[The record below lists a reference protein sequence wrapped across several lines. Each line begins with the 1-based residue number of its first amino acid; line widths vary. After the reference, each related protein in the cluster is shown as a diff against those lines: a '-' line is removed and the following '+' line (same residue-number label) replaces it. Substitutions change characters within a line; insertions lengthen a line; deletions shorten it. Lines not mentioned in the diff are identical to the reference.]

1 MSPSSTRR
9 SARLHGPVPNSRPKT
24 STHSAA
30 DSYAIASSSD
40 DKDDEND
47 DNEFIPATISPHKVV
62 AGANGPS
69 LRPSRPFKRHP
80 EDATIDHN
88 PSAKRPRNNGIAS
101 SPLRR
106 RSQPE
111 ARKDTGLASP
121 APSRA
126 ITAPN
131 KRASLRVRGESS
143 SDNEVDLA
151 LFELVNSKML
161 KRKPVEAPPSPSQQL
176 QQEARQEP
184 EQEEPEPEQEDFD
197 MEDPQQENSEQHEPE
212 LDDSE
217 QDELAS
223 GSAPINAAYA
233 EDNAYSN
240 IDIDGDKDLS
250 AEAMPW
256 VGSDDIEGLDQSG
269 SKEDALEPDDERSVQ
284 QNEPENDSHYYD
296 SLGEGDS
303 STNQDNNDATAISGI
318 QHGHYDPYELPESPV
333 RGHHGGSVPNAE
345 QSRRDADILEAQLVG
360 DVGRSNSQGSGQD
373 DTEDMDID
381 SDVDFEVESNLDIE
395 YGDMSPREC
404 LAQDV
409 ERFCSRAGDFN
420 DSLLFEPP
428 ESPSSTTIF
437 LSSKNLE
444 TLRKI
449 INRKGWVGRAK
460 AADGTFL
467 DWETK
472 LHNDWERRLRGGS
485 ESVTAVGKVLFH
497 FTEKMERLIRS
508 ALIAPSQEKRN
519 RVYREHADFLKY
531 CFSMLHNC
539 ITFIQDQRLSFSKM
553 QSFLS
558 KCKEKREEMTE
569 EIASLH
575 IPTIFRLLTRIWG
588 PCGKN
593 ERRSSFDS
601 FSIQL
606 LARVA
611 GWIEQ
616 LYRPFIREL
625 RAMEDSAPWKNIRE
639 EFETPMKQLRQQL
652 ADAPELLEQ
661 EEESQALQKADRQ
674 KDLLRQKEL
683 ELQRQ
688 QDGDEKVEARRRR
701 NQEVVQFIRQ
711 EQGRRFEGRRSL
723 NEDVPSHQE
732 EQHRERAVSQQ
743 VQSSP
748 AAIGVEETVW
758 RGEEEHVLCE
768 KLIASFS
775 TPNPRLPS
783 LHNTATVVGHT
794 REETVDKARELLHAI
809 VSRGSKGSLSGE
821 EVHNRVQAIMR
832 QWE

>member
-1 MSPSSTRR
+1 
-9 SARLHGPVPNSRPKT
+9 
-24 STHSAA
+24 
-30 DSYAIASSSD
+30 
-40 DKDDEND
+40 
-47 DNEFIPATISPHKVV
+47 
-62 AGANGPS
+62 
-69 LRPSRPFKRHP
+69 
-80 EDATIDHN
+80 
-88 PSAKRPRNNGIAS
+88 
-101 SPLRR
+101 
-106 RSQPE
+106 
-111 ARKDTGLASP
+111 
-121 APSRA
+121 
-126 ITAPN
+126 
-131 KRASLRVRGESS
+131 
-143 SDNEVDLA
+143 
-151 LFELVNSKML
+151 
-161 KRKPVEAPPSPSQQL
+161 
-176 QQEARQEP
+176 
-184 EQEEPEPEQEDFD
+184 
-197 MEDPQQENSEQHEPE
+197 
-212 LDDSE
+212 
-217 QDELAS
+217 
-223 GSAPINAAYA
+223 
-233 EDNAYSN
+233 
-240 IDIDGDKDLS
+240 
-250 AEAMPW
+250 MPW
-256 VGSDDIEGLDQSG
+256 MGSGDIEGPDQSG
-269 SKEDALEPDDERSVQ
+269 SKEDALEPDDEHSMQ

-303 STNQDNNDATAISGI
+303 STHQDDNDAIAMSDI
-318 QHGHYDPYELPESPV
+318 QHGHYDPYEVPDSPD
-333 RGHHGGSVPNAE
+333 RGDHGGSVPNAE
-345 QSRRDADILEAQLVG
+345 QSRRVAEILGAQLAG
-360 DVGRSNSQGSGQD
+360 DVSRAKSQGSGQD

-428 ESPSSTTIF
+428 
-437 LSSKNLE
+437 
-444 TLRKI
+444 KI

-460 AADGTFL
+460 DADGRFL

-508 ALIAPSQEKRN
+508 ALIVPSQEKQN

-539 ITFIQDQRLSFSKM
+539 IIFIQDQRLSFSKM
-553 QSFLS
+553 QSSLS

-639 EFETPMKQLRQQL
+639 EFETPMKQLREQL
-652 ADAPELLEQ
+652 AEAPELLEQ

-674 KDLLRQKEL
+674 KELRRQEEL
-683 ELQRQ
+683 ESQRQ
-688 QDGDEKVEARRRR
+688 QEGDEKVEARRRR
-701 NQEVVQFIRQ
+701 NQEVAQFIRQ
-711 EQGRRFEGRRSL
+711 EQGRKFEGRRSR

-732 EQHRERAVSQQ
+732 QQRRERAVSQQ

-758 RGEEEHVLCE
+758 RGEEEQVLCE
-768 KLIASFS
+768 KLITSFS

-783 LHNTATVVGHT
+783 LHNTATVIGHT

-809 VSRGSKGSLSGE
+809 VSRGSKGSLSEE